1 MDREYQ
7 GACSVNLH
15 NDRAERDHGD
25 KYPSLYIYISYSL
38 AKLRKITKTKQKP
51 VKPETIVCL

>member
-7 GACSVNLH
+7 GACSVNLY

-25 KYPSLYIYISYSL
+25 KYPSLDEYTITLYLFFTWYS
-38 AKLRKITKTKQKP
+38 ITFYFRTFST
-51 VKPETIVCL
+51 E

>member
-25 KYPSLYIYISYSL
+25 KYPSLYIYFLFPS
-38 AKLRKITKTKQKP
+38 KIKKNNKNKTKTS
-51 VKPETIVCL
+51 